1 MLSIPH
7 THTHMNI
14 RHNCGDG
21 ITGVCICPNSS
32 NIIYWVFYI
41 NYAIIKLVKKR
52 ILRQLIQKTEFKFIC
67 KVFHSPTLQPLHT
80 YLITSFLCPFSHF
93 VSLALSHAQFSLP
106 PHFCM
111 EQSHLFL
118 ADEYSC
124 PLLYQSKSQTS
135 KASSWPCV
143 RSCFFMLQCN
153 AFYSSMIALI
163 IVILVRSS

>member
-1 MLSIPH
+1 MLSIPHTH

-52 ILRQLIQKTEFKFIC
+52 ILRQLIEKTEFKFIC
-67 KVFHSPTLQPLHT
+67 KVFHSLTLQPLHT

-93 VSLALSHAQFSLP
+93 VSLALSHAPVPSFLCLHISAWNSLICFLLMNTHVHYYINQNLRLQKLAHDPVSDLASLCFNVMLFIP
-106 PHFCM
+106 P
-111 EQSHLFL
+111 
-118 ADEYSC
+118 
-124 PLLYQSKSQTS
+124 
-135 KASSWPCV
+135 
-143 RSCFFMLQCN
+143 
-153 AFYSSMIALI
+153 
-163 IVILVRSS
+163 